1 MEKLK
6 NSFEL
11 DNPRTINAWAM
22 FDCANSAYALVISVA
37 VFPIYFAGVCPAQ
50 VTWLGMTFTSSS
62 LLAYAV
68 CIAYLFV
75 ALVSPVLSGI
85 ADFGGKRKTFMQL
98 FTYIGSAACLAMF
111 FFRGA
116 ADWHIGFWA
125 YVVATIGFAGG
136 LVFNNSFLPL
146 IASPTRYDA
155 VSARGFSFGYLGS
168 TLLLI
173 LILLMTQKPQWFGCE
188 DAATATRYSFLIV
201 GLWWALLS
209 LIPFWR
215 LPKDNTT
222 PLESTAIAK
231 GWSEFQRVFDS
242 VKRTNALKK
251 YLTAYF
257 FYNAGVQTVIFLA
270 SVFAK
275 KELNFETPQ
284 LIQIILLLQLVGAL
298 GAWAFS
304 KISQTQGN
312 KKTLIAMLFVWILIC
327 FGAFAV
333 TKENSGLFY
342 ILAALVGIVMGGIQS
357 LSRSTYSKLIP
368 SDTKD
373 VTSFFSFFDITDK
386 FSVVFG
392 TLAFGSIDQM
402 IGIRFSML
410 AMAILFLTGL
420 FFLQRVK
427 FENA

>member
-1 MEKLK
+1 MENLEK
-6 NSFEL
+6 SFEL

-37 VFPIYFAGVCPAQ
+37 VFPIYFAGVCPKL
-50 VTWLGMTFTSSS
+50 VTWLGMDFTSSS

-98 FTYIGSAACLAMF
+98 FTYIGSAACLVMF

-116 ADWHIGFWA
+116 TDWHIGFWS

-146 IASPTRYDA
+146 IASPARYDA
-155 VSARGFSFGYLGS
+155 VSAKGFSFGYLGS

-173 LILLMTQKPQWFGCE
+173 LILVMTLQPGWFGFP

-215 LPKDNTT
+215 LPKDSTT
-222 PLESTAIAK
+222 PLENTAIAK
-231 GWSEFQRVFDS
+231 GWSEFQRVFES
-242 VKRTNALKK
+242 VKKTNALKK

-275 KELNFETPQ
+275 NELGFETPQ

-304 KISQTQGN
+304 KISETHGN
-312 KKTLIAMLFVWILIC
+312 KKTLIAMLLVWIVIC

-333 TKENSGLFY
+333 TKENSSLFY
-342 ILAALVGIVMGGIQS
+342 VLAAFVGIVMGGIQS

-368 SDTKD
+368 NNTKD

-410 AMAILFLTGL
+410 AMAILFLIGL

-427 FENA
+427 FEEA